1 MVLPEKDTR
10 VFQNDLFSGRRV
22 VVVGAARGIGR
33 AIGETFLHHG
43 ADVVGVDAFPS
54 KPETNPRFSIM
65 KRDVSDYAVITGLID
80 EITTTYGD
88 IDVLVNNAR
97 AKDNALPLHETLE
110 NFTANVDIGLLAPL
124 LASQSFVNHIKST
137 SSRHRQGSVIIN
149 ISSIAASSVS
159 KESASY
165 HIIKAGLESLTR
177 YLAVYAGDSGV
188 RVNAIAPGFI
198 VQDEH
203 EKRFMSASNRDYK
216 EMAESAH
223 PLKTVGN
230 SQDVANVSIFL
241 ASNAS
246 RFITGETISVSGGLN
261 LRDNWA
267 MSIQRQDTV
276 SGGG

>member
-1 MVLPEKDTR
+1 M
-10 VFQNDLFSGRRV
+10 
-22 VVVGAARGIGR
+22 
-33 AIGETFLHHG
+33 
-43 ADVVGVDAFPS
+43 
-54 KPETNPRFSIM
+54 
-65 KRDVSDYAVITGLID
+65 ITGLID